1 MENNDMCSLDL
12 TDEAS
17 TAMGATHQTVATQ
30 FVEADDVR
38 FAYRRYG
45 ATSPTPLV
53 MLQHFRGNLDNWD
66 PALTDALARE
76 REVILVDYPG
86 TGSSSGAFG
95 PNIADASR
103 RMIAFL
109 AALDLSQVDLL
120 GFSIGGFIAQEIALI
135 RPMLVR
141 RLILAATG
149 AKGAPGMHGWRE
161 DIAAA
166 ARGESKPENLL
177 YIMFAHTETRQAK
190 GMEFLGRF
198 MQRREGRDAPTT
210 ETVRDEQYDAI
221 VEWGIPEH
229 GGLQRL
235 TGIESPTLVIQGDN
249 DLMIPTKL
257 SHLLAGL
264 IPDAQ
269 IRIYPDSAHGFLFQY
284 PTEVAADVGAFLAG
298 DGPAL
303 GTTQVRA

>member
-1 MENNDMCSLDL
+1 MRSLEF

-17 TAMGATHQTVATQ
+17 TRMGATHQTAATQ
-30 FVEADDVR
+30 FVQADDVR

-45 ATSPTPLV
+45 ATSPIPLV
-53 MLQHFRGNLDNWD
+53 ALQHFRGNLDNWD

-76 REVILVDYPG
+76 RDVVLVDYPG

-95 PNIADASR
+95 PSISQTAR

-109 AALDLSQVDLL
+109 AALDLAQIDLL
-120 GFSIGGFIAQEIALI
+120 GFSIGGFVAQEIALI
-135 RPMLVR
+135 RPTLVR
-141 RLILAATG
+141 RLVLAATG
-149 AKGAPGMHGWRE
+149 PKGAPGMHGWRD

-166 ARGESKPENLL
+166 ARAESKPENLL
-177 YIMFAHTETRQAK
+177 YIMFAHTDTSQAK

-210 ETVRDEQYDAI
+210 DTVRDAQYDAI
-221 VEWGIPEH
+221 VEWGIPDH
-229 GGLQRL
+229 GALQRL

-269 IRIYPDSAHGFLFQY
+269 IRIYRDSAHGFLFQY
-284 PTEVAADVGAFLAG
+284 PTDVAADVSAFLASDDHQPG
-298 DGPAL
+298 AE
-303 GTTQVRA
+303 QVQA